1 MKKKQVVLILF
12 LAILGV
18 LTVFPFY
25 LTIVNSLKHNL
36 QIIDSIWFFDL
47 PLHFGNYII
56 AIKEIWQGLFNSI
69 LYTLVILAVTLVI
82 SSLAAYA
89 FARFNFPG
97 KTVFYFAIIIF
108 LMIPGFVTLIPQFM
122 LVKNMGM
129 INTRLGLILPV
140 IATSAVMP
148 VMFFRTS
155 FEGLPGELF
164 EAAKV
169 EGAGDFHIFTRIV
182 VPLSR
187 AMFGTVA
194 IMVGLRAWNNYI
206 WPLVSVSNR
215 KIMPV
220 ILQLQYISE
229 NAREGM
235 GPVLAGYVV
244 ASIPMIAL
252 FAVATKPFIQ
262 GITAGAVK
270 A

>member
-1 MKKKQVVLILF
+1 MKKNQVVLLIF
-12 LAILGV
+12 LSILGI

-36 QIIDSIWFFDL
+36 QMIESIWFFDL
-47 PLHFGNYII
+47 PMHFSNYLI
-56 AIKEIWQGLFNSI
+56 AIKEIWQGLFNSVF
-69 LYTLVILAVTLVI
+69 YTLAILAVTMVI

-89 FARFNFPG
+89 FARFDFPG
-97 KTVFYFAIIIF
+97 KTFFYFGIIIF

-155 FEGLPGELF
+155 FEGLPKELF

-169 EGAGDFHIFTRIV
+169 EGAGDFHIFVRIV
-182 VPLSR
+182 VPLSK

-206 WPLVSVSNR
+206 WPLVSVSDR

-235 GPVLAGYVV
+235 GPVLAGYII
-244 ASIPMIAL
+244 ASVPMILL
-252 FAVATKPFIQ
+252 FSIATRPFIQ

>member
-1 MKKKQVVLILF
+1 MKKNQVGLIIGLSV
-12 LAILGV
+12 LGV
-18 LTVFPFY
+18 LTIFPFY

-36 QIIDSIWFFDL
+36 QIIESIWFFDL
-47 PLHFGNYII
+47 PLHFDNYLI
-56 AIKEIWQGLFNSI
+56 AVKEIWQGLINSVF
-69 LYTLVILAVTLVI
+69 YTLIILFVTLVI
-82 SSLAAYA
+82 SSMAAYA

-97 KTVFYFAIIIF
+97 KTFFYFAIIIF
-108 LMIPGFVTLIPQFM
+108 LMIPGFVTLVPQFM
-122 LVKNMGM
+122 LILDMKL

-140 IATSAVMP
+140 IATASVMP

-155 FEGLPGELF
+155 FEALPNELF

-169 EGAGDFHIFTRIV
+169 EGASDLKVFSNIV
-182 VPLSR
+182 VPL
-187 AMFGTVA
+187 AKPMFGTVA

-206 WPLVSVSNR
+206 WPLVSVSDR

-229 NAREGM
+229 NAKEGM
-235 GPVLAGYVV
+235 GPVLAGYIV
-244 ASIPMIAL
+244 ASVPIILL
-252 FAVATKPFIQ
+252 FIVATKPFIQ